1 MVYGLDEIITASLF
15 ASTVFDNPFLLK
27 PHHCPFYRWFA
38 FSYKQNQPR
47 HLYAR
52 MFFYRYRYFS
62 FYPITYSII
71 GWGYSIVRP
80 FYSISGGFYSLIYSI
95 SCVFPIILVMA

>member
-1 MVYGLDEIITASLF
+1 
-15 ASTVFDNPFLLK
+15 
-27 PHHCPFYRWFA
+27 
-38 FSYKQNQPR
+38 
-47 HLYAR
+47 